1 MLSASAHMRHLG
13 ERKYRVEID
22 LKPALDEP
30 TLDKRLLSD
39 FEKHINSDFI
49 NALGDLLP
57 KKMIPT
63 VVARSGIGERSKV
76 HSVTREQ
83 RHGLVRLL
91 KHFSVEIAGARPV
104 EEAIITSGGVSVGE
118 VNPSTMASKLVPGLF
133 FAGEVLDVDA
143 YTGGVQSA
151 DRLVHRPPGRRACG
165 LAVQFTVRRE
175 SMKEHYAVAI
185 DGPSGAGKSTLAR
198 ALAKELGFVYVDT
211 GAIYR
216 SVGYYAYQRGIDPA
230 DGAAVEALLPEIQL
244 EMLYREDGLQHMIL
258 NGEDVT
264 KEIRLPEISMYAS
277 RVSAIPAVRAFLMDM
292 QRDMA
297 RTHSVI
303 MDGRD
308 IGTVVLPQADVK
320 LFLTAS
326 AEDRARRRCLELEER
341 GTPEPYEKLLEEM
354 QERDRN
360 DASRSAAP
368 LRPAED
374 AVILD
379 TTGNT
384 FQQSF
389 DLLLQT
395 IKERL

>member
-1 MLSASAHMRHLG
+1 
-13 ERKYRVEID
+13 
-22 LKPALDEP
+22 
-30 TLDKRLLSD
+30 
-39 FEKHINSDFI
+39 
-49 NALGDLLP
+49 
-57 KKMIPT
+57 
-63 VVARSGIGERSKV
+63 
-76 HSVTREQ
+76 
-83 RHGLVRLL
+83 
-91 KHFSVEIAGARPV
+91 
-104 EEAIITSGGVSVGE
+104 
-118 VNPSTMASKLVPGLF
+118 
-133 FAGEVLDVDA
+133 
-143 YTGGVQSA
+143 
-151 DRLVHRPPGRRACG
+151 
-165 LAVQFTVRRE
+165 
-175 SMKEHYAVAI
+175 MKEHYAVAI

-244 EMLYREDGLQHMIL
+244 EMVYREDGLQHMIL

-277 RVSAIPAVRAFLMDM
+277 RVSAIPAVRAFLMAM

>member
-1 MLSASAHMRHLG
+1 
-13 ERKYRVEID
+13 
-22 LKPALDEP
+22 
-30 TLDKRLLSD
+30 
-39 FEKHINSDFI
+39 
-49 NALGDLLP
+49 
-57 KKMIPT
+57 
-63 VVARSGIGERSKV
+63 
-76 HSVTREQ
+76 
-83 RHGLVRLL
+83 
-91 KHFSVEIAGARPV
+91 
-104 EEAIITSGGVSVGE
+104 
-118 VNPSTMASKLVPGLF
+118 
-133 FAGEVLDVDA
+133 
-143 YTGGVQSA
+143 
-151 DRLVHRPPGRRACG
+151 
-165 LAVQFTVRRE
+165 
-175 SMKEHYAVAI
+175 MKEHYAVAI

-230 DGAAVEALLPEIQL
+230 DGAAVEALLPEVQL
-244 EMLYREDGLQHMIL
+244 EMVYREDGLQHMIL

-368 LRPAED
+368 LRPA
-374 AVILD
+374 
-379 TTGNT
+379 
-384 FQQSF
+384 
-389 DLLLQT
+389 DLLCPLWPPGNRSRGAVAAAWWPQGVYKPPNSYYNSRIQT
-395 IKERL
+395 IRSFGSLERKD

>member
-1 MLSASAHMRHLG
+1 
-13 ERKYRVEID
+13 
-22 LKPALDEP
+22 
-30 TLDKRLLSD
+30 
-39 FEKHINSDFI
+39 
-49 NALGDLLP
+49 
-57 KKMIPT
+57 
-63 VVARSGIGERSKV
+63 
-76 HSVTREQ
+76 
-83 RHGLVRLL
+83 
-91 KHFSVEIAGARPV
+91 
-104 EEAIITSGGVSVGE
+104 
-118 VNPSTMASKLVPGLF
+118 
-133 FAGEVLDVDA
+133 
-143 YTGGVQSA
+143 
-151 DRLVHRPPGRRACG
+151 
-165 LAVQFTVRRE
+165 
-175 SMKEHYAVAI
+175 MKEHYAVAI

-244 EMLYREDGLQHMIL
+244 EMVYRDDGLQHMIL

-360 DASRSAAP
+360 DSSRSAAP